1 MSETVWG
8 MKLHSNIHL
17 TWCYSFTPIPYIY
30 MDWCLIKHNNNVTF
44 TLSHLFLKTILSKYW
59 YNLAILNYQ
68 IISDKM
74 VLKL

>member
-1 MSETVWG
+1 
-8 MKLHSNIHL
+8 
-17 TWCYSFTPIPYIY
+17 